1 MSLFKRFLR
10 SSQDGGDQRN
20 SATPP
25 PGMQAMGASLQRK
38 FAKGVQY
45 NSTCKYTSLCLSVS
59 QSVYLSVSQSLFIH
73 YLSLSLSLSLSLLPP
88 PPPPHSVK
96 VDWMTT
102 RYVIL
107 FTSYKTLKYRNR
119 QIRWQC
125 CANRNSQIRWQC
137 CANRNSQIR
146 WQCYANR
153 NDQIKC
159 KRCANCELVQVL
171 DQLFVSLC
179 VEAV

>member
-45 NSTCKYTSLCLSVS
+45 NSTCKYTSLCLSVC
-59 QSVYLSVSQSLFIH
+59 QSVCLSICLSVSQSLFIH
-73 YLSLSLSLSLSLLPP
+73 YLSLSPSPP
-88 PPPPHSVK
+88 VK
-96 VDWMTT
+96 VEWMTT

-107 FTSYKTLKYRNR
+107 FTSCKTLKCRNR

-125 CANRNSQIRWQC
+125 CANRNLAKSDGSVMPTEMTKS
-137 CANRNSQIR
+137 N
-146 WQCYANR
+146 
-153 NDQIKC
+153 
-159 KRCANCELVQVL
+159 
-171 DQLFVSLC
+171 VS
-179 VEAV
+179 VVPTVN

>member
-45 NSTCKYTSLCLSVS
+45 NSTCKYTSLCLSVC
-59 QSVYLSVSQSLFIH
+59 QSVSLSICLSVSQILFIH
-73 YLSLSLSLSLSLLPP
+73 YLSLSPSPP
-88 PPPPHSVK
+88 VK
-96 VDWMTT
+96 VEWMTT

-107 FTSYKTLKYRNR
+107 FTSCKTLKCRNR
-119 QIRWQC
+119 QIRWQW

-137 CANRNSQIR
+137 CANRNLAKSDGSVMPTEMTKS
-146 WQCYANR
+146 N
-153 NDQIKC
+153 
-159 KRCANCELVQVL
+159 
-171 DQLFVSLC
+171 VS
-179 VEAV
+179 VVPTVN

>member
-59 QSVYLSVSQSLFIH
+59 QSVYMSVSQSLFIH
-73 YLSLSLSLSLSLLPP
+73 YLSPSPSLLPP
-88 PPPPHSVK
+88 PSLSLCVK
-96 VDWMTT
+96 VDWMPT

-107 FTSYKTLKYRNR
+107 FTSCKTLKYTNR

-137 CANRNSQIR
+137 CANRN
-146 WQCYANR
+146 
-153 NDQIKC
+153 DQIKC
-159 KRCANCELVQVL
+159 KLCANCELVQVL
-171 DQLFVSLC
+171 DQFFVSLC